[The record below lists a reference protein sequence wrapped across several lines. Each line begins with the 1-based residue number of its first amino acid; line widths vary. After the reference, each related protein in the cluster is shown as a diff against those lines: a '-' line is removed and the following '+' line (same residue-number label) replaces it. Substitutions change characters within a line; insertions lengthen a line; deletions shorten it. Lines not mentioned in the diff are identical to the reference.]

1 MRDLPTIGLVMAALL
16 TGIGCRPAQPLDQAE
31 TAYQEARFFADQLDV
46 THAIGAD
53 TSRRG
58 VAVAELTG
66 QYRAA
71 RTRLGELLLI
81 VDTTRLGD
89 QDLRAFRAMALAME
103 TSLTETPAPAIGS
116 VSDGSGSCQYRP
128 GDLLGGPDG
137 ESALVARIIH
147 CYGLQASDVRLGGE
161 RLDRLTV
168 FGLLG
173 DTEDPAR
180 RRRLFL
186 ALDPVWRSV
195 NADDGGSTSPWRLV
209 LQLRAEQWRATGYP
223 HESRAA
229 ALGISAD
236 SVEVWLERILTAWRS
251 SQPEELVEPWDWY
264 YQNGEASRRLSPL
277 VPLDS
282 LLAINRAVFAA
293 LGADPDLIGVEY
305 DIEPRPGKY
314 PVAYSTFGARTRMA
328 GGQWVP
334 GEPWVF
340 ASYRVGGIGSLGE
353 LLHET
358 GHAIHIGAVRTRPAF
373 NTWPDSDTF
382 TEAVADLVSQDLFEP
397 AWQQRWLGDSVS
409 RTVAL
414 RGQYGSVMLDLAW
427 ALFEIRMFRAPE
439 QSPNQVWAEITAG
452 YLGIRPHPEWSWW
465 AQRGQLV
472 ESPGYM
478 LNYALGAIL
487 VAQLRD
493 QVRAARPV
501 GSGVD
506 DPGWY
511 PWVSDRLYR
520 FGLERPTAEVVAEFL
535 GGPVS
540 PNAILADLKAG
551 SPGLAR
557 GR

>member
-1 MRDLPTIGLVMAALL
+1 MRDLPWTGLMMAALL
-16 TGIGCRPAQPLDQAE
+16 NGAGCRSAQPLDQVE
-31 TAYQEARFFADQLDV
+31 EAYQEAWYFADQLDV
-46 THAIGAD
+46 TKAAGVD

-58 VAVAELTG
+58 VAVAELTR
-66 QYRAA
+66 QYQAA
-71 RTRLGELLLI
+71 RTRLGELLLTI
-81 VDTTRLGD
+81 DTTRLGD
-89 QDLRAFRAMALAME
+89 QDLRAFRTMVLGME
-103 TSLTETPAPAIGS
+103 TNLTATPVPAIGS
-116 VSDGSGSCQYRP
+116 VSDGSGSCRYRP
-128 GDLLGGPDG
+128 ADLLGGPDG
-137 ESALVARIIH
+137 ESTLVARMIH
-147 CYGLQASDVRLGGE
+147 CYGLQTGDVRLGDE
-161 RLDRLTV
+161 HLDRLTV
-168 FGLLG
+168 FGLLE
-173 DTEDPAR
+173 DTEDAAR

-195 NADDGGSTSPWRLV
+195 NADDGGSTSPWRQV
-209 LQLRAEQWRATGYP
+209 LQRRAEAWRTTGYP

-236 SVEVWLERILTAWRS
+236 SVEVWLERILAAWRS
-251 SQPEELVEPWDWY
+251 SQPEELFEPWDWY
-264 YQNGEASRRLSPL
+264 YLNGEASRRLSPL

-282 LLAINRAVFAA
+282 LLAINRAVFAS

-314 PVAYSTFGARTRMA
+314 PVAYSTFGARTRTT
-328 GGQWVP
+328 GDRWVP

-358 GHAIHIGAVRTRPAF
+358 GHAIHIGAIRTRPAF
-373 NTWPDSDTF
+373 TTWPDSDTF
-382 TEAVADLVSQDLFEP
+382 TEAVADLVSQDLYQP

-409 RTVAL
+409 RAVAL

-427 ALFEIRMFRAPE
+427 ALFELRMFRAPE
-439 QSPNQVWAEITAG
+439 QSPNQVWAEITSQ
-452 YLGIRPHPEWSWW
+452 YLGIQPHPEWSWW

-501 GSGVD
+501 GPGVD

-511 PWVSDRLYR
+511 PWVSDRLFRY
-520 FGLERPTAEVVAEFL
+520 GLERPTAEVVAEFL
-535 GGPVS
+535 GAPVS
-540 PNAILADLKAG
+540 PNAILSDLKSG

-557 GR
+557 GH

>member
-1 MRDLPTIGLVMAALL
+1 MRMRPTTGLIMAALL
-16 TGIGCRPAQPLDQAE
+16 SGVGCRPPEPLDQVEA
-31 TAYQEARFFADQLDV
+31 AYQEAWFFADQLDV

-58 VAVAELTG
+58 VSVAELTE
-66 QYRAA
+66 QYRVA
-71 RTRLGELLLI
+71 RSRLGELLLTI
-81 VDTTRLGD
+81 DTTRLGD
-89 QDLRAFRAMALAME
+89 QDLRAFRAMALGME
-103 TSLTETPAPAIGS
+103 TNLTETPAPAIGS
-116 VSDGSGSCQYRP
+116 ASEGSGSCQYRP

-137 ESALVARIIH
+137 ESPLVARMIH
-147 CYGLQASDVRLGGE
+147 CYGLQTSDVRLGDE
-161 RLDRLTV
+161 HLDRLTV

-173 DTEDPAR
+173 DTDDPAR

-209 LQLRAEQWRATGYP
+209 LQLRAEQWRTTGYP

-229 ALGISAD
+229 ALGVSAD
-236 SVEVWLERILTAWRS
+236 SVEVWLERILAAWRS

-282 LLAINRAVFAA
+282 LLAINRAVFAS

-305 DIEPRPGKY
+305 DIEPRAGKY
-314 PVAYSTFGARTRMA
+314 PVAYSTFGARTKLA

-358 GHAIHIGAVRTRPAF
+358 GHAIHIGAIRTRPAF

-382 TEAVADLVSQDLFEP
+382 TEAVADLVSQDLYQP
-397 AWQQRWLGDSVS
+397 VWQQRWLGDSVS
-409 RTVAL
+409 RAVAL
-414 RGQYGSVMLDLAW
+414 RDQYGSVMLDLAW
-427 ALFEIRMFRAPE
+427 ALFEIRMFRAPG
-439 QSPNQVWAEITAG
+439 QSPNRVWAEVTAK

-493 QVRAARPV
+493 QLRAARPA
-501 GSGVD
+501 GPGVD

-520 FGLERPTAEVVAEFL
+520 FGLERPTAEVVAGFL

-540 PNAILADLKAG
+540 PNAILADLKSG
-551 SPGLAR
+551 SSGPAK